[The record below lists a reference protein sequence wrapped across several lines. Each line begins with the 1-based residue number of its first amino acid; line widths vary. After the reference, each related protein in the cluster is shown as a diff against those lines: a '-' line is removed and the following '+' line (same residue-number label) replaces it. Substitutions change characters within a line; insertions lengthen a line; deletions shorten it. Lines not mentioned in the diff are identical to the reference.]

1 MAHHVIATP
10 PDFWH
15 ASGAWRRLGRRVGM
29 AFEIERKFL
38 VTSDDWQMGVKSS
51 CRIRQAYLTSQE
63 KVSVRVRIR
72 DNLAATLTIK
82 SRGAGLRRL
91 ELEYDI
97 PVIEA
102 EAMLPLRHGAVIE
115 KIRARVPF
123 EGHVWEVDTFL
134 GDNLGMTVAEIELPT
149 VDHVFTRPPWVGTE
163 VTGQASYYNSA
174 LAIFPFNT
182 WASEGCLSS
191 LSDRALELPGKH
203 RSA

>member
-1 MAHHVIATP
+1 MAA
-10 PDFWH
+10 
-15 ASGAWRRLGRRVGM
+15 RVSM

-38 VTSDDWQMGVKSS
+38 VTSDGWQTGMTSS
-51 CRIRQAYLTSQE
+51 SHLRQAYLTHQD
-63 KVSVRVRIR
+63 KASVRVRIW
-72 DNLAATLTIK
+72 DNVSATLTIK

-91 ELEYDI
+91 ELEYEI

-134 GDNLGMTVAEIELPT
+134 GDNLGLVVAEIELPT
-149 VDHVFTRPPWVGTE
+149 EDHVFTRPAWVGTE
-163 VTGQASYYNSA
+163 VTGQARYYNGA
-174 LAIFPFNT
+174 LAICPFKT
-182 WASEGCLSS
+182 WASESCLSS
-191 LSDRALELPGKH
+191 LSDRAPELPASH